1 MNRNDYFGQRRA
13 LENRIEDFG
22 YSDMAFATGDQDRII
37 SLQSQLDTKN
47 DEIARINSAIAQL
60 VTNLTNGIRLLAE
73 REHRVNQICEW
84 NWGKERCRKS
94 KQAWTDQ
101 WITPLRNQNT
111 ANQSDLDAKRRDVEA
126 VELEISQITQEIAT
140 LLETQKLEGQSNLTL
155 AKQGKT
161 AEQIRLDAQAQ
172 AQAIA
177 DKSRVDSEIK
187 ERKSKSRK
195 IIILSIILSAVFLTG
210 LFVFYKIRKSKKAQ

>member
-22 YSDMAFATGDQDRII
+22 YSDMAFATGDQDRIKT
-37 SLQSQLDTKN
+37 LRTQLDTKN
-47 DEIARINSAIAQL
+47 DELAKVNSEYAL
-60 VTNLTNGIRLLAE
+60 LNTNLTNGIRILAE
-73 REHRVNQICEW
+73 REERVKHICEW

-111 ANQSDLDAKRRDVEA
+111 ETQSNIDAKRA
-126 VELEISQITQEIAT
+126 QINGINLEISQITQEIAT

-155 AKQGKT
+155 AQQGKT

-172 AQAIA
+172 ANAIA
-177 DKSRVDSEIK
+177 NQSRVDSEMK

-210 LFVFYKIRKSKKAQ
+210 LFVFYKIKKMKKA